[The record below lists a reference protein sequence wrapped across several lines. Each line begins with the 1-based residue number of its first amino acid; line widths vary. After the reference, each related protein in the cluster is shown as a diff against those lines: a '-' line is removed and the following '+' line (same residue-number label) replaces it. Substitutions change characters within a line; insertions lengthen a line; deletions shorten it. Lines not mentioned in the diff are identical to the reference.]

1 MRISEEISPE
11 NGRKQ
16 EVKTMIERTIT
27 IHLDELAGDTADKEQ
42 STVSMGDLMSW
53 QEAVNEAAKNANR
66 EEPLTVNLNGVV
78 ISNVWNVKIK
88 LTGHE
93 ENEEEREGVGL
104 RLLLENRGGE
114 EIASCKL
121 YAIDGAYIRLKRED
135 GSDILD
141 ITAFYDLTG
150 GGVDD

>member
-1 MRISEEISPE
+1 
-11 NGRKQ
+11 
-16 EVKTMIERTIT
+16 MIERTIT
-27 IHLDELAGDTADKEQ
+27 IHLDELAEDSATKGKSA
-42 STVSMGDLMSW
+42 VSMGEMLKW
-53 QEAVNEAAKNANR
+53 KEAINEAAQNASR
-66 EEPLTVNLNGVV
+66 QDPLTVNLNGVT
-78 ISNVWNVKIK
+78 IGNVWNVNIIT
-88 LTGHE
+88 TGHE

>member
-1 MRISEEISPE
+1 
-11 NGRKQ
+11 
-16 EVKTMIERTIT
+16 MIERTIT

-121 YAIDGAYIRLKRED
+121 YAGAYIRLKRED